1 LHGHCPY
8 GLHPLIDG
16 DVRYI
21 TFLREPV
28 DRAVSHYYFI
38 KDLIRTDLFPRHP
51 LRDYADSVT
60 VCEFYENPRHAN
72 LQVRFIAGQWW
83 HRMYPLL
90 YRSKQFQER
99 MLSAAESN
107 LQRFVAFGL
116 KERYDDSINLMKQ
129 RLGVDTYVKVP
140 FRSKT
145 KQRPTLAEIEEM
157 TAEVLPRLAAAN
169 HLDVRFYAYARTI
182 FEHQTEKN
190 PSDFALA

>member
-1 LHGHCPY
+1 
-8 GLHPLIDG
+8 
-16 DVRYI
+16 
-21 TFLREPV
+21 
-28 DRAVSHYYFI
+28 VSHYYFI

-83 HRMYPLL
+83 HRTYPVLH
-90 YRSKQFQER
+90 RSKQFQQL
-99 MLSAAESN
+99 MLSAAKNN

-129 RLGVDTYVKVP
+129 RLGVDAYVKVP

-157 TAEVLPRLAAAN
+157 AAEVLPRLAAAN
-169 HLDVRFYAYARTI
+169 HLDVRFYAHAKTI
-182 FEHQTEKN
+182 FDHQTERN
-190 PSDFALA
+190 RSDVALA